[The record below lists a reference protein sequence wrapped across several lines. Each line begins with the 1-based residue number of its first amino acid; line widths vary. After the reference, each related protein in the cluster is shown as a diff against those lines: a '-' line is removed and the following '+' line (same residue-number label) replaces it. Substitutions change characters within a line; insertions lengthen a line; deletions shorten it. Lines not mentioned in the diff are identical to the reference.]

1 MNEQPN
7 PNDGPDSGPAGSPHA
22 WSPPL
27 DQTQRRPAASPT
39 HSSRVRR
46 LAAGAGV
53 ALVGVVGGVALI
65 KVLPNVAADRDADR
79 SLSHDAGHDDDRGDH
94 NEHGDHDEH
103 GDFGHGAPQ
112 AAQPGTQS
120 QSSSGSS

>member
-1 MNEQPN
+1 MNEQSS
-7 PNDGPDSGPAGSPHA
+7 PNDGHDSAASGSPHA

-27 DQTQRRPAASPT
+27 DQTERRPAASPT

-65 KVLPNVAADRDADR
+65 KVLPSVAVDGDADR
-79 SLSHDAGHDDDRGDH
+79 SASHDDRG
-94 NEHGDHDEH
+94 ERSG
-103 GDFGHGAPQ
+103 FGHGAPQ
-112 AAQPGTQS
+112 GAQPGTQS

>member
-7 PNDGPDSGPAGSPHA
+7 PSDGPARSRHA

-65 KVLPNVAADRDADR
+65 KVLPSVAADGDADR
-79 SLSHDAGHDDDRGDH
+79 SFSHETGHDDHDGRGA
-94 NEHGDHDEH
+94 HD
-103 GDFGHGAPQ
+103 GFGHGAPQ

>member
-1 MNEQPN
+1 MNDQPN
-7 PNDGPDSGPAGSPHA
+7 PNGGPDSGPVQSPHA
-22 WSPPL
+22 WSAPH
-27 DQTQRRPAASPT
+27 DQTQRRPAASPA

-65 KVLPNVAADRDADR
+65 KVLPSVAVDGDADR
-79 SLSHDAGHDDDRGDH
+79 SASHDDRG
-94 NEHGDHDEH
+94 ERSG
-103 GDFGHGAPQ
+103 FGHGAPQ
-112 AAQPGTQS
+112 GAQPGTQS